1 MRPYEHSDEATV
13 WVRFRYDV
21 EPGWAGDRHDPG
33 YGDEVQNLQ
42 AVIIGPKGEELICPS
57 WLADRL
63 MESVGEEALTDSA
76 QGYAESVAC
85 DSWAAARGE

>member
-1 MRPYEHSDEATV
+1 MRPYEHMDEATV

-21 EPGWAGDRHDPG
+21 KPGWAGDWTDPG

-42 AVIIGPKGEELICPS
+42 AVIIGPKGEELICPP

-63 MESVGEEALTDSA
+63 MESVGEEALTDQA
-76 QGYAESVAC
+76 KGYSESVAY
-85 DSWAAARGE
+85 DSWAAGRGE